1 MNSVMPTATPVKPA
15 AALGYAMVDADNAKQ
30 VVMLTEEL
38 LPYPHNPAS
47 IEQDQVDLIVS

>member
-1 MNSVMPTATPVKPA
+1 
-15 AALGYAMVDADNAKQ
+15 MVDADNAKQ

-47 IEQDQVDLIVS
+47 IEQDQVDLIVVLIALAMLQNRRWCYPYDH